1 MPSRGGATPNSKCHF
16 KVPYIFFY
24 FPYHV
29 RLWLWLLL
37 VVMVC
42 HVFFLWF
49 VFYHVSL
56 RTVMFGC
63 AIAHEQNRPR
73 GGAKL
78 FCNIGF
84 LPFLEV
90 VDINLVNRSF
100 EFTETFAVPKTFFPL
115 K

>member
-1 MPSRGGATPNSKCHF
+1 MKFSAIKGGGATPNSKCHF

-84 LPFLEV
+84 
-90 VDINLVNRSF
+90 
-100 EFTETFAVPKTFFPL
+100 FAFGGGGY
-115 K
+115 